1 MKIEKKKVNVNSGCE
16 SETKVDDEKVTSAD
30 TCESGN
36 CESGTECAED
46 AKEVEGV
53 EDINDV
59 GTEPED
65 DVEAKKNLGLAK
77 QFYSLAA
84 NHVQNAIDALGDAA
98 SNGDKYAKQE
108 IADLSVILMDI
119 KNLERMG

>member
-1 MKIEKKKVNVNSGCE
+1 MKIAKKSCVKSGCD
-16 SETKVDDEKVTSAD
+16 TDDKDVKSVE
-30 TCESGN
+30 TCEA
-36 CESGTECAED
+36 GTECAKD
-46 AKEVEGV
+46 TKEVEGV

-65 DVEAKKNLGLAK
+65 DIEAKKNLGLAK

-84 NHVQNAIDALGDAA
+84 NHIQNAIEALGDAA
-98 SNGDKYAKQE
+98 TTGDKYAKQE

>member
-1 MKIEKKKVNVNSGCE
+1 MRIEKKSCVK
-16 SETKVDDEKVTSAD
+16 SECATDDKDVKSVE
-30 TCESGN
+30 TCEA
-36 CESGTECAED
+36 GTECAED
-46 AKEVEGV
+46 TKEVEGV

-59 GTEPED
+59 GTDPED
-65 DVEAKKNLGLAK
+65 DIEAKKNLGLAK

-84 NHVQNAIDALGDAA
+84 THVKNAIDALGDAA

>member
-1 MKIEKKKVNVNSGCE
+1 MRIEKKNKICTGSECASTVVDDKDVNSAE
-16 SETKVDDEKVTSAD
+16 
-30 TCESGN
+30 TCEA
-36 CESGTECAED
+36 CEASTDCVKD
-46 AKEVEGV
+46 TNQVEGV

-65 DVEAKKNLGLAK
+65 DIEAKKNLGLAK

-84 NHVQNAIDALGDAA
+84 THIKNAIDALGDAA

>member
-1 MKIEKKKVNVNSGCE
+1 MRIEKKSCVNSGCDTE
-16 SETKVDDEKVTSAD
+16 DKDVTSVEM
-30 TCESGN
+30 CEA
-36 CESGTECAED
+36 GTECAED

-59 GTEPED
+59 GTDPED
-65 DVEAKKNLGLAK
+65 DIEAKKNLGLAK

-84 NHVQNAIDALGDAA
+84 THIKNAIDALGDAA
-98 SNGDKYAKQE
+98 GNGDKYAKQE